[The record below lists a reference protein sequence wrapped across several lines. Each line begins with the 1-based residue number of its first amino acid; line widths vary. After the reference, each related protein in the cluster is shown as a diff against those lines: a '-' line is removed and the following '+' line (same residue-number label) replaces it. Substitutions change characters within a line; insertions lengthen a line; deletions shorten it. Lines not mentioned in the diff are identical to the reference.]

1 MLKRFI
7 LILLTVSVFLVFI
20 ENKLSLAVSVD
31 ENNAKEIYAKEIINK
46 IESTEFTKKV
56 LQELRVKGYSP
67 ESGVGYLINSP
78 DNQVITI
85 YLKNYKELD
94 EVNEKEI
101 QEIVND
107 ISQKNNINL
116 FSVDLQIRKN

>member
-56 LQELRVKGYSP
+56 LQELRVKLMNMIIIFHYYYG
-67 ESGVGYLINSP
+67 
-78 DNQVITI
+78 
-85 YLKNYKELD
+85 
-94 EVNEKEI
+94 
-101 QEIVND
+101 
-107 ISQKNNINL
+107 
-116 FSVDLQIRKN
+116 